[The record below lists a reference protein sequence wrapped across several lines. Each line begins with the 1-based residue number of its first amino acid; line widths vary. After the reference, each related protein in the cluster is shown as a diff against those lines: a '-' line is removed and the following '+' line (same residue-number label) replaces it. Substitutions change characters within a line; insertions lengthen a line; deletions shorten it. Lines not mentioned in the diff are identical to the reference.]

1 MSTTDSNLKETVSPS
16 ELTPAESSHEVPA
29 DTPTEPTPKKSRSLL
44 IAILVLV
51 IAVAVTV
58 AILVRNQHL
67 SQDLSQL
74 QTSLSESQNKWKET
88 AAKKEALQTELADVE
103 NNIREAQLTYD
114 ESTVKIADL
123 TGQIETLTAQNASL
137 ENQLVIAADTESMYT
152 RQAAAIRETM
162 EVMKAS
168 NESLVTALKVESEYT
183 GDLWQAMIDSRDQIL
198 SSLKTR
204 KKTTEDALKSAKSQ
218 LETLSAVGNTVKA
231 DSVRA
236 EILDLEKEL
245 AEINHKIRMYGTEN
259 DLNS

>member
-44 IAILVLV
+44 IAVVVLI

-123 TGQIETLTAQNASL
+123 TGQIETLTAQVRLLHHRLDVLNTARDCAEGGKRVHRGSL
-137 ENQLVIAADTESMYT
+137 AGHDRLPQSD
-152 RQAAAIRETM
+152 
-162 EVMKAS
+162 
-168 NESLVTALKVESEYT
+168 SLQSQDPKKDHGRCPEE
-183 GDLWQAMIDSRDQIL
+183 
-198 SSLKTR
+198 R
-204 KKTTEDALKSAKSQ
+204 KEPAGDALCGRKHREGGQ
-218 LETLSAVGNTVKA
+218 
-231 DSVRA
+231 RA
-236 EILDLEKEL
+236 CRDPGSGK
-245 AEINHKIRMYGTEN
+245 GTG
-259 DLNS
+259 

>member
-1 MSTTDSNLKETVSPS
+1 M
-16 ELTPAESSHEVPA
+16 
-29 DTPTEPTPKKSRSLL
+29 
-44 IAILVLV
+44 
-51 IAVAVTV
+51 
-58 AILVRNQHL
+58 
-67 SQDLSQL
+67 
-74 QTSLSESQNKWKET
+74 
-88 AAKKEALQTELADVE
+88 E

-183 GDLWQAMIDSRDQIL
+183 GDLWQAMIDSRNQIL

>member
-44 IAILVLV
+44 IAVVVLI

-137 ENQLVIAADTESMYT
+137 ENQLVIAADTE
-152 RQAAAIRETM
+152 
-162 EVMKAS
+162 
-168 NESLVTALKVESEYT
+168 ALKVESEYT
-183 GDLWQAMIDSRDQIL
+183 GDLWQAMIDSRNQIL